1 MSELNFK
8 ISAESKSA
16 TKVIA
21 KARQFE
27 IIIDEPQDLGGKD
40 EAPNPVETLSLR
52 VDRTVENAQKLA
64 EFLENHPK
72 VEKVLYPGLPSFP
85 DYENAK
91 KYLKKGFGGVLN
103 FEIKGG
109 KEAAVKFI
117 DHLQLVSHLA
127 NVGDSKTLIINPAS
141 TTHEQLSDEER
152 LKAGITPGQIRLSV
166 GIEHIDD
173 IIADL
178 EQSFYKI

>member
-1 MSELNFK
+1 MKSK
-8 ISAESKSA
+8 AE
-16 TKVIA
+16 
-21 KARQFE
+21 
-27 IIIDEPQDLGGKD
+27 
-40 EAPNPVETLSLR
+40 
-52 VDRTVENAQKLA
+52 
-64 EFLENHPK
+64 
-72 VEKVLYPGLPSFP
+72 
-85 DYENAK
+85 
-91 KYLKKGFGGVLN
+91 
-103 FEIKGG
+103 

-117 DHLQLVSHLA
+117 DHLQLISHLA

-178 EQSFYKI
+178 EQSFQNYKK